1 MSRIIS
7 LHRILFFKKF
17 LRGFPSNWEII
28 HGMEYH
34 WFFFS
39 HSIPQCCLWI
49 QIPEKLTGCL
59 DGSSDWSV
67 GGGWTTGVGGRTLLW
82 EVGPWPGSSPPHSP
96 PPPAL
101 QTELHTS
108 NSHILAL
115 GFHESPILHPETFSL
130 QLSPVLLHS
139 ITSGP
144 KSSSPAYLPGTTG
157 LFSEQQGVL
166 FLLSAPQA
174 TPPPL
179 PSSLPFSP
187 RYQHFHFLVNSL
199 SCIVSCFF
207 ILNFSFV
214 LSGTF
219 AFKFYPHH
227 GKLLKMGLIMELKSL
242 EMIDWETILRNI
254 GDNSISISS
263 HISMLIL

>member
-1 MSRIIS
+1 MD
-7 LHRILFFKKF
+7 
-17 LRGFPSNWEII
+17 
-28 HGMEYH
+28 YH

-39 HSIPQCCLWI
+39 HSFPQCCLWI

-144 KSSSPAYLPGTTG
+144 KSSSPAYLSQNKKG

-207 ILNFSFV
+207 ILNFSFA

-242 EMIDWETILRNI
+242 QMIDWETILRNI
-254 GDNSISISS
+254 GHNSISISS